1 MHARIAESVS
11 AMREAAVHQREVSD
25 DEVGPLGELTPA
37 DVVSALRSVEHGHV
51 YDLDPGRYVGMPQW
65 DGHPTYLLT
74 SYRTPHGTR
83 VQRDVELIEH
93 GNAEDLRFLSE
104 LMVTSMHV
112 GTHIDA
118 LCHVTCGGDG
128 WFGGH
133 TPEDELGDFGARRC
147 DAASIPPIFLP
158 ATLLDVAAH
167 RGVDQLPGGDA
178 VTDDELAAVE
188 EAQGTPIAPRSAVFV
203 RTGLMRHWHDRP
215 QFDAHAGA
223 GPDLGA
229 ARWLREE
236 RDAVLVGSDTPTFE
250 QVPTTSTTNPHPVH
264 DYLLRRH
271 GVHLLENADLESLSA
286 DGVHRFLLVCL
297 PLKVAGATASLVR
310 PVAVV

>member
-1 MHARIAESVS
+1 VQR
-11 AMREAAVHQREVSD
+11 REISG
-25 DEVGPLGELTPA
+25 DEVGRLGEVTPA
-37 DVVSALRSVEHGHV
+37 DIVSALGAVSRGHV

-83 VQRDVELIEH
+83 LQGDVELIES

-128 WFGGH
+128 WFGGY
-133 TPEDELGDFGARRC
+133 TPEQELGDFGPRRC
-147 DAASIPPIFLP
+147 DAASIPPILLP
-158 ATLLDVAAH
+158 ATLLDVASF
-167 RGVDQLPGGDA
+167 RRVEQLAGGSGIGA
-178 VTDDELAAVE
+178 EELRAVE
-188 EAQGTPIAPRSAVFV
+188 EAQQTPIAPGSAVLV
-203 RTGLMRHWHDRP
+203 RTGLMRHWHDRD
-215 QFDAHAGA
+215 QFAEHAGA
-223 GPDLGA
+223 GLDLAA

-236 RDAVLVGSDTPTFE
+236 REAILVGSDTPTVE
-250 QVPTTSTTNPHPVH
+250 QVPTTSTVNPHPVH

-271 GVHLLENADLESLSA
+271 GVHLLENADLEQLAA
-286 DGVHRFLLVCL
+286 DAVHRFLLICL
-297 PLKVAGATASLVR
+297 PLKLAGATASLVR

>member
-83 VQRDVELIEH
+83 LQHDVELIES
-93 GNAEDLRFLSE
+93 GNSEDMRFLSE

-118 LCHVTCGGDG
+118 LCHVTCGGEG
-128 WFGGH
+128 WFGGY
-133 TPEDELGDFGARRC
+133 TPAAGPGDFGAHRG
-147 DAASIPPIFLP
+147 DAASIPPIVLP
-158 ATLLDVAAH
+158 AALLDVAAF
-167 RGVDQLPGGDA
+167 RGVDQLPGGSRVSA
-178 VTDDELAAVE
+178 EELQAVE
-188 EAQGTPIAPRSAVFV
+188 EAQDSRISPRSAVFV
-203 RTGLMRHWHDRP
+203 RTG
-215 QFDAHAGA
+215 
-223 GPDLGA
+223 
-229 ARWLREE
+229 
-236 RDAVLVGSDTPTFE
+236 
-250 QVPTTSTTNPHPVH
+250 
-264 DYLLRRH
+264 
-271 GVHLLENADLESLSA
+271 
-286 DGVHRFLLVCL
+286 
-297 PLKVAGATASLVR
+297 
-310 PVAVV
+310 